1 MTQQASKDATTATTV
16 AKPPYMQNRELSW
29 LDFNKRVLD
38 QGADPTVPLLERLN
52 FISIFW
58 SNLQEFFMVRVGSLG
73 DLALLK
79 KSIIDPKS
87 GMTPA
92 EQLDAIYERCHELYP
107 YYEETYQHLNDLLA
121 REGIRQVRKDRLTDE
136 QLVFLDDYMAD
147 NVLPFLSPQIVN
159 ARHPFPHL
167 ENGGLYI
174 IVRLDE
180 QAPPKVK
187 KTKEEKARAK
197 AEKAERVEKG
207 ERKQS
212 KNLGAEGVTLGII
225 PLPRQTDRVIALPGE
240 GLSFMLVEHAIE
252 MWVPEIFSMYTV
264 KHTNIVCV
272 TRNADLDA
280 TEGAEEQ
287 GEDYRE
293 HMKRI
298 LKKRSRLAPV
308 RLESERP
315 LSRTVK
321 QLLLD
326 KLGLSE
332 HQLFVTSV
340 PLNMGYTWGLGS
352 RLAPERRAE
361 LTQKPFAPQWPACL
375 DRNRSIIEQVS
386 EREVLLSYPYQSMDA
401 FVRLLHEAANDP
413 AVISIKITLYRL
425 ASQSHLAEAL
435 IAAAENGKEV
445 TALFELRARFDESNN
460 IEWSQRFE
468 AAGCH
473 VIYGFRNFKV
483 HSKICTITRQTEDG
497 LQHITQLGT
506 GNYNE
511 KTAKLY
517 TDFSF
522 ITTDARIGADAA
534 DFFRNMALENTSDNY
549 DTLWVAPLMIKQNI
563 LRGID
568 EQIALAKAGKPSGLF
583 FKTNSIT
590 DKEVIDKLVE
600 ASQAGVETH
609 LFVRGISCILPGVPG
624 YTDHVREVSIVGQLL
639 EHSRIYG
646 FGPRESCTIY
656 LSSADLMTRN
666 MDKRIEIAWPVLN
679 DTLREQVLGYL
690 DISWSDTAK
699 LRELLPDGSYT
710 PLSFFAERDCEG
722 NVELFD
728 SQKYLI
734 AEAQRMRLAAAE
746 LAARREANAGEEHR
760 VVFPLGPVT
769 ASAPKA
775 PVVTEEEAEFV
786 ARESVAPEAPVA
798 VAAAPVAEDA
808 AVAAVGAAAVGAVG
822 TVAAV
827 AVGKT
832 PTAEASEVAEP
843 VAAVAPEV
851 AGAVAGVSAAET
863 LAVAAGASAASVLAA
878 LHPAPAASVAGKT
891 SAPADARAD
900 APVEKVGK
908 HAAPPR
914 VEKVAPQPE
923 IEPEPSSVEP
933 APASEPVAVAA
944 PGAAPEASSEA
955 SASAGPAVVPEAA
968 VEPAAVADP
977 ALASEAPEPAAPL
990 DPLPDSAA
998 VAAVAAAGAPVT
1010 PEFEAILRSVL
1021 AADPSLAGTS
1031 QPEASPSPAA
1041 GDAAVPAALDTPEPQ
1056 PAVTAAASAPSQPAS
1071 APQPVATAPA
1081 PDTPQAA
1088 SAPQAAQP
1096 RAAASPAKAEPDPFV
1111 PAAEVVDPTSPSAA
1125 TGREPLPTELVGAEI
1140 VPATP
1145 KKLGIF
1151 GRLLKLLF
1159 G

>member
-1 MTQQASKDATTATTV
+1 MNQQASKDANEMTTTS
-16 AKPPYMQNRELSW
+16 KPPYMQNRELSW

-58 SNLQEFFMVRVGSLG
+58 SNLQEFFMVRVGSLT

-79 KSIIDPKS
+79 KSIVDPKS

-92 EQLDAIYERCHELYP
+92 EQLDAVYARCHELYP
-107 YYEETYQHLNDLLA
+107 YYEETFENLRGLLA
-121 REGIRQVRKDRLTDE
+121 QENICQLRKDDLTDE
-136 QLVFLDDYMAD
+136 QLVALDDYMAD

-174 IVRLDE
+174 VVRLDE
-180 QAPPKVK
+180 QAAPKQK

-197 AEKAERVEKG
+197 AEKAERAEKG
-207 ERKQS
+207 EGKQS

-225 PLPRQTDRVIALPGE
+225 PLPRQTNRVIQLPGE
-240 GLSFMLVEHAIE
+240 GLSYMLVEHAIE

-326 KLGLSE
+326 KLGLAE
-332 HQLFVTSV
+332 HQIFVTKV

-352 RLAPERRAE
+352 RLAPERRAT

-468 AAGCH
+468 QAGCH

-534 DFFRNMALENTSDNY
+534 DFFRNMALENTSDDY
-549 DTLWVAPLMIKQNI
+549 SILWVAPLMIKQNI
-563 LRGID
+563 MRKID
-568 EQIALAKAGKPSGLF
+568 EQIALAKAGKPCGLF

-609 LFVRGISCILPGVPG
+609 LFVRGISCLLPGVAG
-624 YTDHVREVSIVGQLL
+624 YTDHVHEVSIVGQLL

-646 FGPRESCTIY
+646 FGPREGCEIY

-666 MDKRIEIAWPVLN
+666 MDKRIEIAWPILN
-679 DTLREQVLGYL
+679 PVLREQVLGYL

-710 PLSFFAERDCEG
+710 PLGFFAQADEAG

-746 LAARREANAGEEHR
+746 LAARHEAERAEDRR
-760 VVFPLGPVT
+760 VVFPLGRVETSTPDM
-769 ASAPKA
+769 PE
-775 PVVTEEEAEFV
+775 VVTEEESEFV
-786 ARESVAPEAPVA
+786 VREDAIPAEVPVAEPAAASMADIAEGRAIDVVDEALAALRGVAGASRSEGDSEAAQDLAAGKSAPASKTEDAEAVKPAAEARLAPEAPSEPSVEATPAPEAPASAAAVMAVAAGATAASVLQSAAVSAVSLSAPEAKRA
-798 VAAAPVAEDA
+798 VAAAPA
-808 AVAAVGAAAVGAVG
+808 ATEKAPKHAA
-822 TVAAV
+822 
-827 AVGKT
+827 
-832 PTAEASEVAEP
+832 P
-843 VAAVAPEV
+843 APS
-851 AGAVAGVSAAET
+851 SA
-863 LAVAAGASAASVLAA
+863 
-878 LHPAPAASVAGKT
+878 PAPAAPAPAPS
-891 SAPADARAD
+891 SAPAPAATT
-900 APVEKVGK
+900 P
-908 HAAPPR
+908 AAP
-914 VEKVAPQPE
+914 APSTPA
-923 IEPEPSSVEP
+923 PAATKPTAPAPSAP
-933 APASEPVAVAA
+933 APAST
-944 PGAAPEASSEA
+944 
-955 SASAGPAVVPEAA
+955 PATPAT
-968 VEPAAVADP
+968 PAAT
-977 ALASEAPEPAAPL
+977 L
-990 DPLPDSAA
+990 
-998 VAAVAAAGAPVT
+998 
-1010 PEFEAILRSVL
+1010 
-1021 AADPSLAGTS
+1021 
-1031 QPEASPSPAA
+1031 
-1041 GDAAVPAALDTPEPQ
+1041 
-1056 PAVTAAASAPSQPAS
+1056 
-1071 APQPVATAPA
+1071 
-1081 PDTPQAA
+1081 
-1088 SAPQAAQP
+1088 
-1096 RAAASPAKAEPDPFV
+1096 EPDPFA
-1111 PAAEVVDPTSPSAA
+1111 PAAEIVDPASPSAA
-1125 TGREPLPTELVGAEI
+1125 TVRETLPTECVTTEI
-1140 VPATP
+1140 VTAP
-1145 KKLGIF
+1145 KKLGFF

>member
-1 MTQQASKDATTATTV
+1 MNQQASKDANETTTTS
-16 AKPPYMQNRELSW
+16 KPPYMQNRELSW

-58 SNLQEFFMVRVGSLG
+58 SNLQEFFMVRVGSLT

-79 KSIIDPKS
+79 KSIVDPKS

-92 EQLDAIYERCHELYP
+92 EQLDAVYARCHELYP
-107 YYEETYQHLNDLLA
+107 YYEETFENLRGLLA
-121 REGIRQVRKDRLTDE
+121 QENICQLRKDDLTDE
-136 QLVFLDDYMAD
+136 QLVALDDYMAD

-174 IVRLDE
+174 VVRLDE
-180 QAPPKVK
+180 QAAPKQK

-197 AEKAERVEKG
+197 AEKAERAEKG
-207 ERKQS
+207 EGKQS

-225 PLPRQTDRVIALPGE
+225 PLPRQTNRVIQLPGE
-240 GLSFMLVEHAIE
+240 GLSYMLVEHAIE

-326 KLGLSE
+326 KLGLAE
-332 HQLFVTSV
+332 HQIFVTKV

-352 RLAPERRAE
+352 RLAPERRAA

-468 AAGCH
+468 QAGCH

-534 DFFRNMALENTSDNY
+534 DFFRNMALENTSDDY
-549 DTLWVAPLMIKQNI
+549 SILWVAPLMIKQNI
-563 LRGID
+563 MRKID
-568 EQIALAKAGKPSGLF
+568 EQIALAKAGKPCGLF

-609 LFVRGISCILPGVPG
+609 LFVRGISCLLPGVAG
-624 YTDHVREVSIVGQLL
+624 YTDHVHEVSIVGQLL

-646 FGPRESCTIY
+646 FGPREGCEIY

-666 MDKRIEIAWPVLN
+666 MDKRIEIAWPILN
-679 DTLREQVLGYL
+679 PVLREQVLGYL

-710 PLSFFAERDCEG
+710 PLGFFAQADEAG

-746 LAARREANAGEEHR
+746 LAARHEAERAEDRR
-760 VVFPLGPVT
+760 VVFPLGRVETSTPDM
-769 ASAPKA
+769 PE
-775 PVVTEEEAEFV
+775 VVTEEESEFV
-786 ARESVAPEAPVA
+786 VREDAIPAEV
-798 VAAAPVAEDA
+798 PVAE
-808 AVAAVGAAAVGAVG
+808 
-822 TVAAV
+822 
-827 AVGKT
+827 
-832 PTAEASEVAEP
+832 P
-843 VAAVAPEV
+843 
-851 AGAVAGVSAAET
+851 
-863 LAVAAGASAASVLAA
+863 
-878 LHPAPAASVAGKT
+878 
-891 SAPADARAD
+891 
-900 APVEKVGK
+900 
-908 HAAPPR
+908 
-914 VEKVAPQPE
+914 
-923 IEPEPSSVEP
+923 
-933 APASEPVAVAA
+933 
-944 PGAAPEASSEA
+944 
-955 SASAGPAVVPEAA
+955 
-968 VEPAAVADP
+968 
-977 ALASEAPEPAAPL
+977 
-990 DPLPDSAA
+990 
-998 VAAVAAAGAPVT
+998 
-1010 PEFEAILRSVL
+1010 
-1021 AADPSLAGTS
+1021 
-1031 QPEASPSPAA
+1031 
-1041 GDAAVPAALDTPEPQ
+1041 
-1056 PAVTAAASAPSQPAS
+1056 AAASMADIAEG
-1071 APQPVATAPA
+1071 
-1081 PDTPQAA
+1081 
-1088 SAPQAAQP
+1088 
-1096 RAAASPAKAEPDPFV
+1096 RADRKS
-1111 PAAEVVDPTSPSAA
+1111 VV
-1125 TGREPLPTELVGAEI
+1125 
-1140 VPATP
+1140 
-1145 KKLGIF
+1145 
-1151 GRLLKLLF
+1151 
-1159 G
+1159 

>member
-1 MTQQASKDATTATTV
+1 MNQQASKDSHQAIGL

-58 SNLQEFFMVRVGSLG
+58 SNLQEFFMVRVGSLT
-73 DLALLK
+73 DLALVK
-79 KSIIDPKS
+79 KSIIDLKS

-92 EQLDAIYERCHELYP
+92 EQLEAIYERCHELYP
-107 YYEETYQHLNDLLA
+107 YYEETYENLRDLLA
-121 REGIRQVRKDRLTDE
+121 NEGIHQLRKDRLTDE
-136 QLVFLDDYMAD
+136 QLVALDDYMQD

-174 IVRLDE
+174 IVRLDD
-180 QAPPKVK
+180 QAAPKQK

-197 AEKAERVEKG
+197 AEKAERAEKG
-207 ERKQS
+207 EGKQS

-225 PLPRQTDRVIALPGE
+225 PLPRQTDRVIQLPGE

-252 MWVPEIFSMYTV
+252 MFVPEIFSMYTV

-321 QLLLD
+321 NLLLD
-326 KLGLSE
+326 KLELSE
-332 HQLFVTSV
+332 DQIFVTSV
-340 PLNMGYTWGLGS
+340 PLNMGYTWGLAA
-352 RLAPERRAE
+352 RLTPEKRAA
-361 LTQKPFAPQWPACL
+361 LTQAPFTPQWPACL

-386 EREVLLSYPYQSMDA
+386 DREVLLSYPYQSMDA

-468 AAGCH
+468 QAGCH

-483 HSKICTITRQTEDG
+483 HSKICTITRQTDDG

-522 ITTDARIGADAA
+522 ITTDPRIGADAA
-534 DFFRNMALENTSDNY
+534 DFFRNMALENTSDDY
-549 DTLWVAPLMIKQNI
+549 GVLWVAPLMIKQNI
-563 LRGID
+563 LRNID
-568 EQIALAKAGKPSGLF
+568 EQIALAKAGKPCGLF

-624 YTDHVREVSIVGQLL
+624 YTDHVHEVSIVGQLL

-646 FGPRESCTIY
+646 FGPRESCQIY

-666 MDKRIEIAWPVLN
+666 MDKRIEIAWPILN
-679 DTLREQVLGYL
+679 PVLREQVLGYL

-699 LRELLPDGSYT
+699 LRELMADGSYT
-710 PLSFFAERDCEG
+710 PLGFFAKTNGKGE
-722 NVELFD
+722 VELFD

-746 LAARREANAGEEHR
+746 LAARHEAEKAER
-760 VVFPLGPVT
+760 RRMVFPLGPVT
-769 ASAPKA
+769 ASTPSPAA
-775 PVVTEEEAEFV
+775 VETEEESEFV
-786 ARESVAPEAPVA
+786 AVEAVEPAPAPEVAPAPAPEVA
-798 VAAAPVAEDA
+798 PAAAVEPEPEPAAKPAVKTAPAA
-808 AVAAVGAAAVGAVG
+808 AVAAVGAAG
-822 TVAAV
+822 VAA
-827 AVGKT
+827 AAAPGK
-832 PTAEASEVAEP
+832 AEAAEP
-843 VAAVAPEV
+843 VAAEPEPVSAPCAASAEPPAASAAAGGVSSADLADAAARAIAAGVPADVVARVTAQAAARAPQADAAPAPAPASSV
-851 AGAVAGVSAAET
+851 SALRASTAAGTVAAAAAGAAATAGAQAARAAAPAT
-863 LAVAAGASAASVLAA
+863 AIDAMAVAAGASAASLLQAVPPTAVDSVAA
-878 LHPAPAASVAGKT
+878 QSASASAAPKVGRHAAPSASPAPASAPVQTTPAPAAPAAQAVPARAVPASAPVPVPIPAPV
-891 SAPADARAD
+891 SAPAPA
-900 APVEKVGK
+900 
-908 HAAPPR
+908 
-914 VEKVAPQPE
+914 
-923 IEPEPSSVEP
+923 P
-933 APASEPVAVAA
+933 APAS
-944 PGAAPEASSEA
+944 
-955 SASAGPAVVPEAA
+955 
-968 VEPAAVADP
+968 
-977 ALASEAPEPAAPL
+977 
-990 DPLPDSAA
+990 
-998 VAAVAAAGAPVT
+998 APV
-1010 PEFEAILRSVL
+1010 
-1021 AADPSLAGTS
+1021 
-1031 QPEASPSPAA
+1031 PA
-1041 GDAAVPAALDTPEPQ
+1041 PT
-1056 PAVTAAASAPSQPAS
+1056 SAPIP
-1071 APQPVATAPA
+1071 ATAP
-1081 PDTPQAA
+1081 
-1088 SAPQAAQP
+1088 
-1096 RAAASPAKAEPDPFV
+1096 V
-1111 PAAEVVDPTSPSAA
+1111 PA
-1125 TGREPLPTELVGAEI
+1125 
-1140 VPATP
+1140 
-1145 KKLGIF
+1145 
-1151 GRLLKLLF
+1151 
-1159 G
+1159 

>member
-1 MTQQASKDATTATTV
+1 MNQQASKDANETTTTS
-16 AKPPYMQNRELSW
+16 KPPYMQNRELSW

-58 SNLQEFFMVRVGSLG
+58 SNLQEFFMVRVGSLT

-79 KSIIDPKS
+79 KSIVDPKS

-92 EQLDAIYERCHELYP
+92 EQLDAVYARCHELDP
-107 YYEETYQHLNDLLA
+107 YDEETFENLRGLLA
-121 REGIRQVRKDRLTDE
+121 QENICQLRKDDLTDE
-136 QLVFLDDYMAD
+136 QLVALDDYMAD

-174 IVRLDE
+174 VVRLDE
-180 QAPPKVK
+180 QAAPKQK

-197 AEKAERVEKG
+197 AEKAERAEKG
-207 ERKQS
+207 EGKQS

-225 PLPRQTDRVIALPGE
+225 PLPRQTNRVIQLPGE
-240 GLSFMLVEHAIE
+240 GLSYMLVEHAIE

-264 KHTNIVCV
+264 KHTNIICV

-321 QLLLD
+321 KLLLD
-326 KLGLSE
+326 KLGLAE
-332 HQLFVTSV
+332 HQIFVTKV
-340 PLNMGYTWGLGS
+340 PLNMGYTWGLAA
-352 RLAPERRAE
+352 RLAPERRAA
-361 LTQKPFAPQWPACL
+361 LTQTPFTPQWPACL

-468 AAGCH
+468 QAGCH

-534 DFFRNMALENTSDNY
+534 DFFRNMALENTSDDY
-549 DTLWVAPLMIKQNI
+549 SILWVAPLMIKQNI
-563 LRGID
+563 MRKID
-568 EQIALAKAGKPSGLF
+568 EQIALAKAGKPCGLF

-609 LFVRGISCILPGVPG
+609 LFVRGI
-624 YTDHVREVSIVGQLL
+624 
-639 EHSRIYG
+639 
-646 FGPRESCTIY
+646 
-656 LSSADLMTRN
+656 
-666 MDKRIEIAWPVLN
+666 
-679 DTLREQVLGYL
+679 
-690 DISWSDTAK
+690 
-699 LRELLPDGSYT
+699 
-710 PLSFFAERDCEG
+710 
-722 NVELFD
+722 
-728 SQKYLI
+728 
-734 AEAQRMRLAAAE
+734 
-746 LAARREANAGEEHR
+746 
-760 VVFPLGPVT
+760 
-769 ASAPKA
+769 
-775 PVVTEEEAEFV
+775 
-786 ARESVAPEAPVA
+786 
-798 VAAAPVAEDA
+798 
-808 AVAAVGAAAVGAVG
+808 
-822 TVAAV
+822 
-827 AVGKT
+827 
-832 PTAEASEVAEP
+832 
-843 VAAVAPEV
+843 
-851 AGAVAGVSAAET
+851 
-863 LAVAAGASAASVLAA
+863 
-878 LHPAPAASVAGKT
+878 
-891 SAPADARAD
+891 
-900 APVEKVGK
+900 
-908 HAAPPR
+908 
-914 VEKVAPQPE
+914 
-923 IEPEPSSVEP
+923 
-933 APASEPVAVAA
+933 
-944 PGAAPEASSEA
+944 
-955 SASAGPAVVPEAA
+955 
-968 VEPAAVADP
+968 
-977 ALASEAPEPAAPL
+977 
-990 DPLPDSAA
+990 
-998 VAAVAAAGAPVT
+998 
-1010 PEFEAILRSVL
+1010 
-1021 AADPSLAGTS
+1021 
-1031 QPEASPSPAA
+1031 
-1041 GDAAVPAALDTPEPQ
+1041 
-1056 PAVTAAASAPSQPAS
+1056 
-1071 APQPVATAPA
+1071 
-1081 PDTPQAA
+1081 
-1088 SAPQAAQP
+1088 
-1096 RAAASPAKAEPDPFV
+1096 
-1111 PAAEVVDPTSPSAA
+1111 
-1125 TGREPLPTELVGAEI
+1125 
-1140 VPATP
+1140 
-1145 KKLGIF
+1145 
-1151 GRLLKLLF
+1151 
-1159 G
+1159 